1 MTPSANG
8 FRTKAGMQSQSDLQ
22 WSKILS
28 SFPRSCVGMP
38 TDPEQR
44 AEATIKLDPRHSCAR
59 RNPVKPTLDSCFR
72 RNDEVCSATPS
83 FAGMTRE
90 CRNDEISSFPRS
102 CVGMHT
108 QPPFDTNLQQPL
120 LPRVI
125 SGLEN
130 TVPMHSLID
139 ITWFQGIV
147 MNVIN
152 LPHASLPRLE

>member
-1 MTPSANG
+1 MDAATEPALHAASGFSMTPSANG

-83 FAGMTRE
+83 WSVGTRH
-90 CRNDEISSFPRS
+90 
-102 CVGMHT
+102 VGYA
-108 QPPFDTNLQQPL
+108 QFSYFNP
-120 LPRVI
+120 
-125 SGLEN
+125 
-130 TVPMHSLID
+130 
-139 ITWFQGIV
+139 
-147 MNVIN
+147 
-152 LPHASLPRLE
+152 ASLLNSLVLLVTKTKF